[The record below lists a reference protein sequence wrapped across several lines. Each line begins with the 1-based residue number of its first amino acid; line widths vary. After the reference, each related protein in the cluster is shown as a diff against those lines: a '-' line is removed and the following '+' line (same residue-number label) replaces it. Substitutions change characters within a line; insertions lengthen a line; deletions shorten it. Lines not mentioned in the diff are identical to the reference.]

1 MEVLRG
7 HMVAWIEAARTDPA
21 TDQEGA
27 GETTA
32 LVDAFRAAGLPDLA
46 AYACSPAPREGPIP
60 HECWL
65 FSTLLG
71 RACAVDLVNG
81 LKVGVWRKPHL
92 LGLQAFGAW
101 DAFLAELTELIASN
115 EWSRVSF
122 WAAVSE
128 VVDTM
133 AADPGAF
140 AWGRV
145 EVKNSLRAA
154 VDDYRA
160 KPSLKE
166 AWETRLDSHV
176 WLEHSFIFDI
186 ARQLDAAR
194 LFGLA
199 ERLPHPVF
207 LRLGLGEADAV
218 NEHEI
223 ARLLML
229 AQPAFDPAGVFQS
242 VGMIAA
248 HLLSKASLRL
258 RWLCGDGQV
267 FDAPCNAEDEARI
280 VSDMERATA
289 GLEVILDALF
299 SRRDATFIGWAWLER
314 LVFEGEHRGCWRP
327 RHHVGEGRYVD
338 AWIIVVHGLA
348 QRLGTRTDALSWTL
362 AQKPLWRSNRMTAV
376 LASVIFSE
384 LPDRAAIAMLL
395 RSMLM
400 SVEPPYSGAARA
412 VSGSGSPLAKI
423 GCDCVLSLD
432 EPSTFLASTWQD
444 LRPYR
449 ERAWRGRNRA
459 DETAGNPAEI
469 LVLWALYALE
479 KAPPGSAAELSR
491 TVKAML
497 CDAFQTDAQ
506 GAVRAFWLAATERFS
521 RIFGATRP
529 EGADE
534 VRADVVEFL
543 RPYLRDDEYV
553 VRISMA
559 LHKSGVSASIIIA
572 SLNSFGFDL
581 TEAVCEFIENE
592 AKAGVYHS
600 HNPLWIGELAKAFC
614 SATASAAPH
623 ARVKA

>member
-7 HMVAWIEAARTDPA
+7 HMVAWIEAARSDPA
-21 TDQEGA
+21 SDPEGT
-27 GETTA
+27 GGTTA
-32 LVDAFRAAGLPDLA
+32 LVDAFQAAGLPDLA
-46 AYACSPAPREGPIP
+46 AYARSPAPRDGPIP

-65 FSTLLG
+65 FAALLG
-71 RACAVDLVNG
+71 RACAVDVIAGFNS
-81 LKVGVWRKPHL
+81 GVRRNPNF
-92 LGLQAFGAW
+92 LGLGSFGAW
-101 DAFLAELTELIASN
+101 DAFLAELN
-115 EWSRVSF
+115 EVIESDARSRASF

-128 VVDTM
+128 FIDTI

-140 AWGRV
+140 AWGRA
-145 EVKNSLRAA
+145 EVKNGLRAA
-154 VDDYRA
+154 VDEYRA
-160 KPSLKE
+160 KPSPKE

-176 WLEHSFIFDI
+176 WLENSFFFDI
-186 ARQLDAAR
+186 ARQLDTAR
-194 LFGLA
+194 LFGLV

-218 NEHEI
+218 KEHEI

-242 VGMIAA
+242 VGMIAV

-258 RWLCGDGQV
+258 RWLSGDGQV

-299 SRRDATFIGWAWLER
+299 SRRDATCLGWAWLER

-348 QRLGTRTDALSWTL
+348 QRLRPRTDALSWTL
-362 AQKPLWRSNRMTAV
+362 AREPLWRSDRMTAV

-384 LPDRAAIAMLL
+384 SPDRAAIANLL

-400 SVEPPYSGAARA
+400 SVEPPYSGAAKA
-412 VSGSGSPLAKI
+412 LSGSGSPLAKI

-432 EPSTFLASTWQD
+432 EPSTFLASTWQE

-479 KAPPGSAAELSR
+479 KAPPGSAAEMSR
-491 TVKAML
+491 MVEAML

-506 GAVRAFWLAATERFS
+506 GAVRDFWLAATERFS
-521 RIFGATRP
+521 RTLGATRP

-559 LHKSGVSASIIIA
+559 LHKSGVSVSIIIN

-581 TEAVCEFIENE
+581 TEAVHEFIEKE
-592 AKAGVYHS
+592 AKAGVHS
-600 HNPLWIGELAKAFC
+600 RHSPSWISEMAQTFC
-614 SATASAAPH
+614 LNMVSAAL
-623 ARVKA
+623 